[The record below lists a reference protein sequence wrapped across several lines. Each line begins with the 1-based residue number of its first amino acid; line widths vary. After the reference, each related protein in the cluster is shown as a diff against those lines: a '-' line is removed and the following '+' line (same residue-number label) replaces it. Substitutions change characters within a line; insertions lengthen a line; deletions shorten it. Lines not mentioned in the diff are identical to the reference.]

1 MQVLARKKEPRE
13 KLRGSSNVYN
23 LGRRVLTQAAVFST
37 NRSQETP
44 TSPTMGIQNHFLG
57 LHLPPHWGNMSCVSV
72 PLRWEGGRT
81 TEPLGMS
88 LTFSGFSPSFIHE
101 TWSLSSPSLGLGIP
115 RRETPLLPPLG
126 VCLDGAWTP
135 LSDRWRTICHY
146 KLHAS
151 LAALMS
157 WTSGVGAAKI
167 YSFYLRNLPTV
178 QGGINWTKRYSA
190 QWLLIAS

>member
-1 MQVLARKKEPRE
+1 MTGGADVCIWKV
-13 KLRGSSNVYN
+13 SSDK
-23 LGRRVLTQAAVFST
+23 AAVSSI
-37 NRSQETP
+37 NRSGE
-44 TSPTMGIQNHFLG
+44 SPSPPVRILNHFLG
-57 LHLPPHWGNMSCVSV
+57 LHLPPHWGNMSCVLV

-81 TEPLGMS
+81 TEALGMS
-88 LTFSGFSPSFIHE
+88 LTFAEFRSFFILK
-101 TWSLSSPSLGLGIP
+101 TWSLSWPSLGLGIP
-115 RRETPLLPPLG
+115 RREMPPLPPPEM
-126 VCLDGAWTP
+126 CLDGAWTS
-135 LSDRWRTICHY
+135 LSDAWLTICHY

-190 QWLLIAS
+190 QRLLIAS